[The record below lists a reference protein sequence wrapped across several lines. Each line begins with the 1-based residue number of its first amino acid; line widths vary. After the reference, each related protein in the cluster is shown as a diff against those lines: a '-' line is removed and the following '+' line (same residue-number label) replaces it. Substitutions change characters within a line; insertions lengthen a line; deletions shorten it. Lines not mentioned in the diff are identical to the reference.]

1 MIYMSKDGV
10 VLCSY
15 GPEKEPY
22 IELDEGEPMRSVLC
36 SELRP
41 EGVLPAYDESDSGR
55 VNANSFIPEEDA

>member
-1 MIYMSKDGV
+1 MSKDRG

-22 IELDEGEPMRSVLC
+22 IELDEGEPMCSVLC
-36 SELRP
+36 SELWP
-41 EGVLPAYDESDSGR
+41 KEVMPAYDESDSGR